1 MKTSKNGHKRQIN
14 PTPQR
19 GEPTVPSLT
28 QGEEEKREG
37 GRGGG
42 GEDNLAFV

>member
-1 MKTSKNGHKRQIN
+1 MKTRAVEEQPQKIN

-19 GEPTVPSLT
+19 GESTVPSLT
-28 QGEEEKREG
+28 QGKEEK
-37 GRGGG
+37 GRG